1 MTDSSL
7 DMSTAS
13 LVSSQQLSNSQH
25 TTDSSMY
32 SSLPS
37 LPSLPPIEIDTRQT
51 SQPSTSSHTSVSPS
65 PASYRDASLLP
76 NDEKPSDK
84 SLTRRPPIRH
94 LMWGHV
100 RSVSSV
106 LIRNVFKDNN
116 LPLVLNVA
124 GHLLAAR
131 QLWSKASV
139 TRYTAAQSV
148 VMVDQFRTMG
158 VLHMALGLLAALA
171 LKERR
176 LSTERTALWVLS
188 VAAWAQ
194 SFVQGKAYL
203 QSPTMYTVKALQ
215 EWGAMN
221 AVLSVITTI
230 ALRNTVRRTGRL
242 F

>member
-13 LVSSQQLSNSQH
+13 LLSSQQLGDSQH
-25 TTDSSMY
+25 TTDSNGSMY

-37 LPSLPPIEIDTRQT
+37 LPSLPPIEIDAPYP
-51 SQPSTSSHTSVSPS
+51 PSSASSPS
-65 PASYRDASLLP
+65 S
-76 NDEKPSDK
+76 PSSSRESNNTQPPK
-84 SLTRRPPIRH
+84 RPPLRH

-106 LIRNVFKDNN
+106 LIRNMFKDNN
-116 LPLVLNVA
+116 LPLVLNIL
-124 GHLLAAR
+124 GHWLAAR
-131 QLWSKASV
+131 QLWGKSNSSV
-139 TRYTAAQSV
+139 ARYTTAQPSAL
-148 VMVDQFRTMG
+148 MTDQFRTIG

-176 LSTERTALWVLS
+176 LSTERTALWVLA
-188 VAAWAQ
+188 VAAWTQ
-194 SFVQGKAYL
+194 SLVQGKAYL
-203 QSPTMYTVKALQ
+203 QSPALYTLKALQ
-215 EWGAMN
+215 EWGALN
-221 AVLSVITTI
+221 GVLTVITTV